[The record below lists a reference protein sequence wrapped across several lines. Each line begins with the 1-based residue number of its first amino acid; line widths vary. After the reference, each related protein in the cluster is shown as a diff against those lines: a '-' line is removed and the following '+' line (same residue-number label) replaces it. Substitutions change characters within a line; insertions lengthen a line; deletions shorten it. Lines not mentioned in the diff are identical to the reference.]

1 MSIKKAIE
9 ELELFI
15 GHECFRDTRNEGSKV
30 NQQLSNLKRIKG
42 YYEMTQT
49 AFQILVDDNP
59 DLPTAGFS
67 SLIEEKAFE
76 FKALISFGEIGEF
89 GETGHLMI
97 KSNIGESPF
106 HDDFDGYY
114 KLAYAQS
121 YTRRIADK
129 ISADKNFR
137 VGVYSVNAKIN
148 SDRTLIMDSTWAFME
163 MSATLD

>member
-1 MSIKKAIE
+1 MEIKEIIQ
-9 ELELFI
+9 ELENSATAGEEEAKI
-15 GHECFRDTRNEGSKV
+15 ER
-30 NQQLSNLKRIKG
+30 LKD
-42 YYEMTQT
+42 YYEKTQEALKT
-49 AFQILVDDNP
+49 GNHDPSEFAFDVD
-59 DLPTAGFS
+59 

-76 FKALISFGEIGEF
+76 FKALVSFGEIGQF
-89 GETGHLMI
+89 GETDHLMI

-106 HDDFDGYY
+106 HDDCSGKS

-148 SDRTLIMDSTWAFME
+148 SDRTLIMDSTWAIME